1 MNEFEVLFT
10 NGKIID
16 GTGAPWYR
24 GDVGLNGGRISAVGK
39 LSGKCT
45 AQQTFDISGL
55 VLSPGFID
63 IHCHSDFAFLE
74 KGLCDSKICQ
84 GVTTQV
90 IGHCGISAAP
100 VSPQYLHL
108 LDSYTGNTKAGV
120 DVPWSWTTFDQWL
133 DFLADRDLP
142 TNVMSCVGQGTLRIA
157 VMGFEKRKASEE
169 ELGKMRALL
178 EESLDAGA
186 VGLSSGLIYPPGLY
200 TDENELADLCS
211 ILSRYNAPYFSHIRN
226 ESSQLVEA
234 LEEAIRLGER
244 CLMPVHISHHKA
256 AGRKNW
262 GTVSK
267 TLKIMEE
274 ARSRGIDV
282 TADQYPYVAGCSTLR
297 AILPPW
303 VHEGGVPIIL
313 ERLKQPET
321 RIRIVEEIKTGLD
334 WENMY
339 LNCSPEGILLIYT
352 PFTPEMQELS
362 LAEAASKMNLDP
374 IDAVIELI
382 IRNEG
387 CDGAVYSMMCEDDV
401 EKVMKHPLVM
411 IGSDSIPA
419 GPGMSCHPRTNGT
432 FPRVLGRYAREKQIM
447 SIEEAVRKMTSL
459 PAMRL
464 GLQKKGVI
472 REGMDG
478 DIVIFNEDLIQDRA
492 DYKKPFEQP
501 VGISHVVINGVFA
514 LKNGNLTGLRPGQ
527 VLRKSKQC
535 APR

>member
-1 MNEFEVLFT
+1 MSKFETLFI
-10 NGKIID
+10 NAKIID

-24 GDVGLNGGRISAVGK
+24 GDVGLNDGRITAVGK

-45 AQQTFDISGL
+45 AQQTFDISGF

-63 IHCHSDFAFLE
+63 IHCHSDFALLQ

-133 DFLADRDLP
+133 DFLSSKELP
-142 TNVMSCVGQGTLRIA
+142 TNIMSCVGQGTLRIA
-157 VMGFEKRKASEE
+157 VMGFEKRRASTE
-169 ELGKMRALL
+169 ELGRMQTLL
-178 EESLDAGA
+178 EESLESGA
-186 VGLSSGLIYPPGLY
+186 AGLSTGLIYPPGLY
-200 TDENELADLCS
+200 TDEEELA
-211 ILSRYNAPYFSHIRN
+211 ILSSVLPRYNATYFSHIRN
-226 ESSQLVEA
+226 EGSHLVDALNEA
-234 LEEAIRLGER
+234 VRLGER
-244 CLMPVHISHHKA
+244 NNMAVHISHHKA
-256 AGRKNW
+256 AGKKNW
-262 GTVSK
+262 GTVKK

-303 VHEGGVPIIL
+303 VHEGGVPLIL

-321 RIRIVEEIKTGLD
+321 RIRIIEEIKTGDD

-339 LNCSPEGILLIYT
+339 LNCGAEGILLIYT
-352 PFTPEMQELS
+352 PFTPEMQKLS
-362 LAEAASKMNLDP
+362 LVEAASRMGLDP
-374 IDAVIELI
+374 INAVIELI
-382 IRNEG
+382 IRNKG
-387 CDGAVYSMMCEDDV
+387 CDGAVYYMMCEDDV
-401 EKVMKHPLVM
+401 ERVMKHPLVM

-419 GPGMSCHPRTNGT
+419 GAGMSCHPRTNGT
-432 FPRVLGRYAREKQIM
+432 FPRVLGLYARDKQIM
-447 SIEEAVRKMTSL
+447 SMEEAVRKMTSL

-464 GLQKKGVI
+464 GLQKKGII

-492 DYKKPFEQP
+492 NYKKPFEQP

-527 VLRKSKQC
+527 VLRK
-535 APR
+535 